1 MNEISRRTMLKLAGG
16 ATLTFGFPGK
26 ILAVLQDGTLVV
38 TDHRVPADKNLSLDW
53 LNTLVQKGEKEIWTG
68 HDLKTIG
75 MPIGGIAT
83 GQLYL
88 CGDGTLGCWELFN
101 QHTYQNAGPYS
112 YAYRPIPKHVQFGF
126 NVNAGGKIWQ
136 LKKSGFRDI
145 SFNGTYPIGS
155 VTYRDPHSPVDV
167 DLVAYSPFIPL
178 NSKDSGLPATIFEIK
193 VTNNTDQMLTFS
205 IDGFLENACAKSAAP
220 HGGDRLRHTHGYS
233 DGAFTCMTHS
243 ADPNRHV
250 LGSERKDPRPDIV
263 FADFEGD
270 TYKDWRVQGEAFGT
284 GPARGTLEGQN
295 PVSGFVGGR
304 LVNTFFKGDGTVGK
318 LTSPEFKISR
328 DYINFKIGGGNQPGK
343 ECINLIVDGKVVR
356 TSTGRN
362 DETLLWDAWSL
373 KDFQGKD
380 ARIEIV
386 DEATGGWS
394 HINIDQ
400 ITFSDR
406 IQSKDDYTRRNGDT
420 NLDTGTM
427 SLALL
432 GSGAADNNPAY
443 GFEHPYV
450 GLVQSSEVSLAGHA
464 SATLTFALTWH
475 FPNHPKG
482 RHYADLFPNS
492 EAVATYVANEYSRLS
507 RDTKKWRDTYYD
519 STMPYWLLD
528 RLHMTASN
536 LATGVTDWR
545 KNDLFW
551 CWEGVVCC
559 DGTCTH
565 VWNYEHTLARLFPDL
580 ERNIRVKT
588 DFGVGFDET
597 TGLVGMRS
605 DREYATDGQCGTI
618 LKAYREHQ
626 VSADSQFLKS
636 NWPKIKKALEFLIK
650 HDDNADGI
658 LEDAQPNTYD
668 IEFFGA
674 NTFVGSLYL
683 GALRAGEEM
692 ALELGDND
700 FAVQCRTIFNKG
712 SEASMKRLWNGE
724 YFIQE
729 VDESKYRQYQYGP
742 GCLADQLF
750 GQGWAHQV
758 NLGHIYPADKVK
770 KGLQSVWKYN
780 WAPDVE
786 RQNKRWPPQRPF
798 ALAGEAGLFTCTW
811 PIGGREKDP
820 VLYRDE
826 IWTGIEYQV
835 AGNMIWDGMV
845 EEGLSICRA
854 VHERYHPSKRNPYN
868 EVECSDHYARAM
880 ASWGV
885 YLALAGFRYHGPKG
899 SIGFAPRL
907 TPHHFKT
914 AFTTAQGWGTFEQ
927 KISGS
932 QQVASISMAWGNLN
946 LQEIYLES
954 DITGTVKVFRG
965 NRELKSVAN
974 RDGRSLTVKLA
985 NPIKLKV
992 GQPILVQIGLDHPA

>member
-1 MNEISRRTMLKLAGG
+1 MLKMAGG
-16 ATLTFGFPGK
+16 ATLTLGFPGK

-38 TDHRVPADKNLSLDW
+38 TDHRVPAEKGLSLEW
-53 LNTLVQKGEKEIWTG
+53 MNTLVQKGEKETWTG
-68 HDLKTIG
+68 RELKSIG

-101 QHTYQNAGPYS
+101 QHTYQNEGPYS
-112 YAYRPIPKHVQFGF
+112 YAFRPIPKQVQFGF
-126 NVNAGGKIWQ
+126 NINAGGRIWQ
-136 LKKSGFRDI
+136 LKHSGFSNI
-145 SFNGTYPIGS
+145 TFNGTYPIGT
-155 VTYRDPHSPVDV
+155 VAYRDPHSPIDV

-178 NSKDSGLPATIFEIK
+178 VSKDSGLPATIFEIK
-193 VTNNTDQMLTFS
+193 VTNNSDQMVSVS
-205 IDGFLENACAKSAAP
+205 IDGFLENACAKSAEP
-220 HGGDRLRHTHGYS
+220 HGGQRMRHTKGYS
-233 DGAFTCMTHS
+233 DGDFTCMTHS
-243 ADPNRHV
+243 VDLVENGV
-250 LGSERKDPRPDIV
+250 GEERKLQRPHLV

-270 TYKDWRVQGEAFGT
+270 TYGNWKVEGDAFGP
-284 GPARGTLEGQN
+284 GPAKGTLSNQN
-295 PVSGFVGGR
+295 PVTGYIGNG

-318 LTSPEFKISR
+318 LTSPEFKIER

-343 ECINLIVDGKVVR
+343 ECINLIVGGKIVR
-356 TSTGRN
+356 TATGRN
-362 DETLLWDAWSL
+362 EETLLWDAWNVSE
-373 KDFQGKD
+373 FNGKT
-380 ARIEIV
+380 ATLQIV
-386 DEATGGWS
+386 DENTGGWS

-400 ITFSDR
+400 ITFADK
-406 IQSKDDYTRRNGDT
+406 ILSKDDYARRNGDI
-420 NLDTGTM
+420 NLDAGTM
-427 SLALL
+427 SLILL
-432 GSGAADNNPAY
+432 SSGAADSNPAY

-450 GLVQSSEVSLAGHA
+450 GLVQSSEVTVAGQQ
-464 SATLTFALTWH
+464 SVTLTFALTWH
-475 FPNHPKG
+475 FPHHPQG
-482 RHYADLFPNS
+482 RHYAEVFTDS
-492 EAVATYVANEYSRLS
+492 EAVAKYVAKEYPRLS
-507 RDTKKWRDTYYD
+507 RDTKKWRNTYYD
-519 STMPYWLLD
+519 STLPYWLLD
-528 RLHMTASN
+528 RLHMTAAN
-536 LATGVTDWR
+536 LATGVTEWR
-545 KNDLFW
+545 RNDLFW

-588 DFGVGFDET
+588 DFGVGFDEN

-605 DREYATDGQCGTI
+605 DREYAADGQCGTI

-626 VSADSQFLKS
+626 VSADSVFLKD

-650 HDDNADGI
+650 HDGNGDGI

-692 ALELGDND
+692 AKELGDD
-700 FAVQCRTIFNKG
+700 EFALTCKTIFEKG
-712 SEASMKRLWNGE
+712 SDATMKRLWNGE

-729 VDESKYRQYQYGP
+729 VDESRYKQYQYGP

-758 NLGHIYPADKVK
+758 NLGYLYPEDKVK

-835 AGNMIWDGMV
+835 AGNMIWEGLVD
-845 EEGLSICRA
+845 EGLSICRA

-885 YLALAGFRYHGPKG
+885 FLALAGFRYHGPKG
-899 SIGFAPRL
+899 YIGFAPRL
-907 TPHHFKT
+907 KPEHFKS
-914 AFTTAQGWGTFEQ
+914 AFTAAEGWGTFEQ
-927 KISGS
+927 KVTGY
-932 QQVASISMAWGNLN
+932 QQTADIAVTWGRLN
-946 LQEIYLES
+946 LREIYLES
-954 DITGTVKVFRG
+954 DIIGTIKVFLGKKELQASAKRYGRG
-965 NRELKSVAN
+965 VTITLDKPLILKEKQA
-974 RDGRSLTVKLA
+974 
-985 NPIKLKV
+985 IH
-992 GQPILVQIGLDHPA
+992 VQIGLDHPA